1 MADTIRVEIFG
12 TEYPIKGDVDSDY
25 IEKVA
30 RYVDKKMR
38 EVAEEHS
45 LVSPSKV
52 AILAAMYITDELFKE
67 RDEGRKLT
75 AQIELR
81 VEKLNRRLEEGLRG
95 K

>member
-1 MADTIRVEIFG
+1 MAEIIRVEIFG

-38 EVAEEHS
+38 EVAKELS

-52 AILAAMYITDELFKE
+52 AILAAMDITDELFKARE
-67 RDEGRKLT
+67 EGKKYTIQFESRVEELNRKLK
-75 AQIELR
+75 R
-81 VEKLNRRLEEGLRG
+81 KLRG
-95 K
+95 E

>member
-12 TEYPIKGDVDSDY
+12 TEYPIKGDVDSGY

-52 AILAAMYITDELFKE
+52 AILAAMCITDELFRE
-67 RDEGRKLT
+67 REEGEELT
-75 AQIELR
+75 TQIESQ

>member
-12 TEYPIKGDVDSDY
+12 TEYPIKGDVDSGY

-38 EVAEEHS
+38 EVAEDHS

-52 AILAAMYITDELFKE
+52 AILAAMYITDELFQA
-67 RDEGRKLT
+67 RDEGKQLT
-75 AQIELR
+75 SQMESE
-81 VEKLNRRLEEGLRG
+81 VERLNRRLEEGLRG
-95 K
+95 E

>member
-30 RYVDKKMR
+30 RYVDRKMR
-38 EVAEEHS
+38 EVAEELS

-52 AILAAMYITDELFKE
+52 AILAAMDITDEFFKE
-67 RDEGRKLT
+67 REERERLT
-75 AQIELR
+75 TQIESR
-81 VEKLNRRLEEGLRG
+81 VESLNRRLEEGLREE
-95 K
+95 